1 MFDAIAFA
9 GGGNRCYWQGGF
21 WDVVGPALGRPPAL
35 VTGVSAGAWA
45 ACYSMLGFGESVH
58 RMVVDGCSQGVP
70 NLDWAALRRGEPLFP
85 VAAMYRELLTAFLDT
100 DALARLKHESALD
113 VLISVARRPPWLP
126 MGLAAPLGVITYQL
140 EKALAK
146 PMHPRAGRALG
157 FRIVFVRVRDL
168 ATPEELVATLLAS
181 ASVPP
186 ITPVGTVAGE
196 PALDGGL
203 VDNVPVDPLVPFEA
217 QGRRTLVL
225 LTRRYR
231 RLPTVPNR
239 TYVQPSQTIPVSQFD
254 VTKPEAIAFAYA
266 LGRRD
271 GAAFAESLSSR
282 SSSSVIDPTT

>member
-1 MFDAIAFA
+1 
-9 GGGNRCYWQGGF
+9 
-21 WDVVGPALGRPPAL
+21 
-35 VTGVSAGAWA
+35 
-45 ACYSMLGFGESVH
+45 
-58 RMVVDGCSQGVP
+58 MVVDGCSQGVP
-70 NLDWAALRRGEPLFP
+70 NLDWAALPRGEPLFP

-100 DALARLKHESALD
+100 DALARLQ
-113 VLISVARRPPWLP
+113 AR
-126 MGLAAPLGVITYQL
+126 
-140 EKALAK
+140 E
-146 PMHPRAGRALG
+146 RAGRPDLGGAAPALAADG
-157 FRIVFVRVRDL
+157 ARRAARRDHLPAREGAREADASPRGTGARVSHRL
-168 ATPEELVATLLAS
+168 RAGCATSRRPKELVATLLAS

-239 TYVQPSQTIPVSQFD
+239 TYVQPSQTIPRQPVRRD
-254 VTKPEAIAFAYA
+254 EARGDRLRYA